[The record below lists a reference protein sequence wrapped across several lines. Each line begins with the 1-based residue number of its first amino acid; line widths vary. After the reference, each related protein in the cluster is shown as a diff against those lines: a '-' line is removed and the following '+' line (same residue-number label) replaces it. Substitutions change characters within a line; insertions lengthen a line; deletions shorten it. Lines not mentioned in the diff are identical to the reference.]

1 MKKKI
6 LFLSYND
13 NFGGAGIAAFNMFK
27 SIPSKVFEK
36 NFICFNKF
44 SKNKKSK
51 KIKLNFVSF
60 IKITFAIIISKFFI
74 SFFTNNIKV
83 KRSLAI
89 FNTGLLKNSNLDKYD
104 ILHVHWF
111 FNEIVSLD
119 EILKFKKKII
129 ISTHDLWLSNGTF
142 HYNVEIKNPLTK
154 ILEKKILKD
163 KINKILSK
171 KNIILTTPSQ
181 WSKNQLTK
189 IIKKYN
195 YQNKK
200 IPKIHIIRNPI
211 IKPNK
216 IDQLKLR
223 SKYFINNSSYIG
235 LIHYEKKNDY
245 VKGYDTLFKV
255 LEKVNNDMS
264 FKYFILFG
272 NNTKNFPT
280 QKFKNLIFLNY
291 GFIENDKISNIYC
304 LADYLIL
311 TSRQETFSQLTA
323 ESLINKRPVIT
334 FKKTG
339 QAELIKHKHNGYL
352 ANLNDIKDFIKGINF
367 FYENNFK
374 DSKSLN
380 KLMISNFYQEKL
392 HKLYE

>member
-1 MKKKI
+1 
-6 LFLSYND
+6 
-13 NFGGAGIAAFNMFK
+13 
-27 SIPSKVFEK
+27 
-36 NFICFNKF
+36 
-44 SKNKKSK
+44 
-51 KIKLNFVSF
+51 
-60 IKITFAIIISKFFI
+60 
-74 SFFTNNIKV
+74 
-83 KRSLAI
+83 
-89 FNTGLLKNSNLDKYD
+89 
-104 ILHVHWF
+104 
-111 FNEIVSLD
+111 
-119 EILKFKKKII
+119 
-129 ISTHDLWLSNGTF
+129 
-142 HYNVEIKNPLTK
+142 
-154 ILEKKILKD
+154 
-163 KINKILSK
+163 LSK